1 MSRNSLCKA
10 ICADARLIGNALS
23 QGRYLSCFRMV
34 MVAGML
40 SLLPGVIKAQLAP
53 SAVYQSSIDRLVVFV
68 VTNGHLFDKFWNGS
82 AWQWED
88 QGLPPGTFAATAP
101 SAVYQSSIDRLVVFV
116 AGSNGNL
123 FDKFTNGPV
132 WQWEDQGPF

>member
-68 VTNGHLFDKFWNGS
+68 
-82 AWQWED
+82 
-88 QGLPPGTFAATAP
+88 
-101 SAVYQSSIDRLVVFV
+101 

-132 WQWEDQGPF
+132 WQWEDQGQF